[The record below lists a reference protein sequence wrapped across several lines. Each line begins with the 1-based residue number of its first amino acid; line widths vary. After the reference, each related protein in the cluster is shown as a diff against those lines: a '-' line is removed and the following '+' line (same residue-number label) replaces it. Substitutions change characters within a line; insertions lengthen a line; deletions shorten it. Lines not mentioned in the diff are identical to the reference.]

1 MRFGERL
8 KNARQNKDLT
18 QENAGV
24 IFKVSRKT
32 ISSWETENSYPDINT
47 LIKISNFY
55 HISLDTLL
63 KEDVGMKEFLDKSDV
78 KKELKPVKIGL
89 NLLVCI
95 IFIPYISLLYMYK
108 FNLNILSKIS
118 FTIFMIILIILF
130 TFTKNRLDV
139 LEKKFGIYQIN
150 WLDKLMNNK
159 KQFFITELIL
169 TIILI
174 TSILI
179 FLLSNY
185 DTTVLTEIVWIIIIT
200 LGVSF
205 YKFNN
210 KK

>member
-8 KNARQNKDLT
+8 KNARQNKELT

-78 KKELKPVKIGL
+78 KKELRPVKIGL
-89 NLLVCI
+89 NLLGCT
-95 IFIPYISLLYMYK
+95 IFFPYISLLYMDK
-108 FNLNILSKIS
+108 LNLNILSKIA

-159 KQFFITELIL
+159 KPFFIAELIL

-185 DTTVLTEIVWIIIIT
+185 DTTVLTEFVWIIIIT